1 MADLTD
7 EIGGRAEVKT
17 LFFGEGEEASKKRRR
32 QRVRPDDCT
41 VEEGV
46 SLRKN

>member
-1 MADLTD
+1 MTDLTD
-7 EIGGRAEVKT
+7 EIGGGAEVET
-17 LFFGEGEEASKKRRR
+17 LFFGEGVKASIKKRR

-41 VEEGV
+41 MEGGV